1 MMKRYKTCMYIKRDF
16 EVNIAYGLSCRNKS
30 VTEGLFEKP
39 ILCPRHAAGVS
50 FPSIGGLG
58 C

>member
-1 MMKRYKTCMYIKRDF
+1 MYIKCNF
-16 EVNIAYGLSCRNKS
+16 NVNIAYGLSCRNKS

-39 ILCPRHAAGVS
+39 IFGPRHAAGVS